1 MTATNN
7 RAAKPPAEIADE
19 LEALALPQL
28 QKASQV
34 LEHLLNTFS
43 MSRAAVSNTVQA
55 ARATKDALAFT
66 EAAIAALESEV
77 K

>member
-1 MTATNN
+1 
-7 RAAKPPAEIADE
+7 
-19 LEALALPQL
+19 
-28 QKASQV
+28 V
-34 LEHLLNTFS
+34 LEHLLDNFS